1 MGEKSY
7 TEMHTITQSAKL
19 SSDSIHGINNIY
31 ILKDHEGFSPSQ
43 IHQKMNDSPN
53 QI

>member
-7 TEMHTITQSAKL
+7 TEMHTLTQSAKL
-19 SSDSIHGINNIY
+19 SPYSIHRINNIY
-31 ILKDHEGFSPSQ
+31 ILKDHEGLLPSQ

-53 QI
+53 KI